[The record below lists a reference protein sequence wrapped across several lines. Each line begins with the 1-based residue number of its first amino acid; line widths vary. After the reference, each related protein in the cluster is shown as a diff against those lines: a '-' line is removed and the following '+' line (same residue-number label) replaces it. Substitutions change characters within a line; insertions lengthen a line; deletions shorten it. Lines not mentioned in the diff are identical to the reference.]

1 MRDRAY
7 WERWLR
13 QHSKALQERRA
24 SVKDWYRE
32 AGVEKGER
40 RAFKAAL
47 KALNPDGIPGKRE
60 KKPPRRG
67 KGRSAVPGKP
77 YGVPASARDG
87 GGRVV

>member
-1 MRDRAY
+1 MRDQAY

-13 QHSKALQERRA
+13 QRSKALEEPRA

-47 KALNPDGIPGKRE
+47 KALNPDGMKGKRE

-67 KGRSAVPGKP
+67 KGRVFDVRDAVRR
-77 YGVPASARDG
+77 PAGSP
-87 GGRVV
+87 